1 MSVITDDNW
10 KKYLND
16 IPKFIFRSQKPYEI
30 AIYASS
36 KIYNEK
42 WTKFGN
48 IIDIL
53 NCIKMNL
60 DGRNIL
66 HDNII
71 SILKRI
77 IISNLSLFYNG
88 ENIDDIIDI
97 CKVILEVEDL
107 NLQIPITKH
116 KFGCSPEEQNYVCAY
131 LSIILIKLTN
141 KSTSFCCANEGDAG
155 GVISLFT
162 ELILNNNI
170 FGLEPD
176 LIYESGDFYK
186 CIEFKYRSDEYIR
199 SKYLVVIP
207 PNPINLPKSFDKL
220 LEVGSNMLLIEYN
233 IDGTISISFDN

>member
-1 MSVITDDNW
+1 MSVITDDDW

-16 IPKFIFRSQKPYEI
+16 ERKMPIFIFRSKKPNEI
-30 AIYASS
+30 AIRTSS
-36 KIYNEK
+36 LIYNK
-42 WTKFGN
+42 KLTKFGN

-60 DGRNIL
+60 DNRNIR

-116 KFGCSPEEQNYVCAY
+116 KFDCSQQEQHIVCSY

-141 KSTSFCCANEGDAG
+141 KSTALYCANEGD
-155 GVISLFT
+155 VVQVNSIIEF
-162 ELILNNNI
+162 ILNYNNDI
-170 FGLEPD
+170 LLTEPKE
-176 LIYESGDFYK
+176 IYHSERAYK
-186 CIEFKYRSDEYIR
+186 CIKFIRENYI
-199 SKYLVVIP
+199 VVIH
-207 PNPINLPKSFDKL
+207 PNPRNLPKSFYEQKK
-220 LEVGSNMLLIEYN
+220 VGSNMLLINYED
-233 IDGTISISFDN
+233 DGTISISFKN

>member
-16 IPKFIFRSQKPYEI
+16 EIEIPRRTRKH
-30 AIYASS
+30 IYASS

-42 WTKFGN
+42 LTKFGN

-60 DGRNIL
+60 DGLNIL

-107 NLQIPITKH
+107 DLQIPITKH
-116 KFGCSPEEQNYVCAY
+116 KFWCAQEEQHIVCSY

-141 KSTSFCCANEGDAG
+141 KSTALYCANEGD
-155 GVISLFT
+155 VVQVNSIIEF
-162 ELILNNNI
+162 ILNHNNDT
-170 FGLEPD
+170 LLTEPKE
-176 LIYESGDFYK
+176 IYHSERAYK
-186 CIEFKYRSDEYIR
+186 CIKFIRENYI
-199 SKYLVVIP
+199 VVIP

-233 IDGTISISFDN
+233 IDGTISISFKN

>member
-1 MSVITDDNW
+1 MSVITDDDW

-16 IPKFIFRSQKPYEI
+16 EREMPRSTSKHI
-30 AIYASS
+30 CTSS
-36 KIYNEK
+36 QTYNEK
-42 WTKFGN
+42 LTEFGN

-88 ENIDDIIDI
+88 KNIDDIIDI
-97 CKVILEVEDL
+97 CKVILKVEDL
-107 NLQIPITKH
+107 NLQIPITKN
-116 KFGCSPEEQNYVCAY
+116 KFDCSQQEQHIVCSY

-141 KSTSFCCANEGDAG
+141 KSTALYCANEGD
-155 GVISLFT
+155 VVQVNSIIEF
-162 ELILNNNI
+162 ILNHNNDT
-170 FGLEPD
+170 LLTEPKE
-176 LIYESGDFYK
+176 IYHSERAYK
-186 CIEFKYRSDEYIR
+186 CIKFIR
-199 SKYLVVIP
+199 ENYLAVIP
-207 PNPINLPKSFDKL
+207 PNPRNLPKSFDKL